1 LAVAPPGCDG
11 HFPIA
16 GVMQASR
23 RRCELVHKRYPRA
36 VANVIS
42 RARETHSDVEIFQT
56 VALFCGAGLVAS
68 LLLLIGGL
76 DLSAAF

>member
-1 LAVAPPGCDG
+1 
-11 HFPIA
+11 
-16 GVMQASR
+16 MT
-23 RRCELVHKRYPRA
+23 A

-76 DLSAAF
+76 DLGAAFF